1 MTAPRAH
8 LALFSIT
15 ALLLL
20 SASCQ
25 RAAKH
30 ETIKI
35 GIERITHIGVGKS
48 ARLSAYQLYRK
59 TSGDPDAVYAAS
71 DGNLREPITPRWSI
85 SDNSVATI
93 ADDGTVTALSPGV
106 VKVKAVWGNREVEK
120 SIDIVQDLIV
130 PSLPQLIAENTDCQ
144 PLSVAL
150 ALAAERT
157 LEFHLSFVDD
167 RCRDVSV
174 KTAAP
179 AVPLPWKFDFHEGSL
194 ELTQAHGLIVK
205 GNVRIGSGRVSFT
218 AWSKGAGTYPISLIN
233 KTVLL
238 TGDSM
243 SEGIGWS
250 MKKRVE
256 EAGGRLI
263 VEPWYSSTTVGWQA
277 EGRMKQYVE
286 RYNPDIVF
294 IALGANE
301 IFARDLE
308 ARARAVREIN
318 AELGGRPAYWIGPP
332 SWKPDRG
339 IVRVIEENFRHGYF
353 YNSNDLVVPRRK
365 DGAHPTVEGYETWTE
380 LVWDWYAKVG

>member
-1 MTAPRAH
+1 MKAPRSRF
-8 LALFSIT
+8 ALFSVT

-20 SASCQ
+20 TASCQ
-25 RAAKH
+25 RVPKR
-30 ETIKI
+30 ETVKI
-35 GIERITHIGVGKS
+35 GLDRITHIGVGKS
-48 ARLSAYQLYRK
+48 VRLSAYHLYRE

-71 DGNLREPITPRWSI
+71 DGNLREPITPRWSV

-93 ADDGTVTALSPGV
+93 AEDGTITALRPGSITI
-106 VKVKAVWGNREVEK
+106 KAVWGNREIKET
-120 SIDIVQDLIV
+120 IDVVSNLIT
-130 PSLPQLIAENTDCQ
+130 PSLPELSTDGVDCQ

-150 ALAAERT
+150 SLAADRT
-157 LEFHLSFVDD
+157 LEFDLSFAGD

-174 KTAAP
+174 KTATP
-179 AVPLPWKFDFHEGSL
+179 AGPLPWKFDFHEGSL
-194 ELTQAHGLIVK
+194 ELTEAHGLIVK
-205 GNVRIGSGRVSFT
+205 GNTRIGNGRVLFT
-218 AWSKGAGTYPISLIN
+218 VWSKGTGTYPISLTN

-256 EAGGRLI
+256 DAGGRLI
-263 VEPWYSSTTVGWQA
+263 VQPWYSSTTVGWQA
-277 EGRMKQYVE
+277 EGRMTEYVA

-294 IALGANE
+294 IALGSNE
-301 IFARDLE
+301 IFTRDLE

-318 AELGGRPAYWIGPP
+318 AELGGRAAYWIGPP
-332 SWKPDRG
+332 SWKPDHG
-339 IVRVIEENFRHGYF
+339 IVNVIEENFRPGYF

-380 LVWDWYAKVG
+380 LIWDWYAKVG